1 MTSPPIA
8 QVRSV
13 LFAALGLSAC
23 RAGSPEAASSSAP
36 QAATTLVVA
45 SAQSA
50 SPEPPPR
57 AQVGFVSDGVG
68 TGHRVSGETC
78 AAFTVERGESR
89 GHRCATD
96 GDCDASS
103 ACHCAEDGRGA
114 CVPARCRNDSEC
126 ATIPTAA
133 AVPECALVRVIS
145 GCGSDTTPGFA
156 CRTTQD
162 TCHKDADCTDPDVCL
177 GDTFR
182 GGLHCGH
189 NSCMK
194 GRPLY
199 VDDRPQTAAIRD
211 GDRWTAEGWNFDLG
225 DLSAEARAAFAE
237 TAVRDALDEHAS
249 IAAFA
254 RTLVELLALG
264 APPAL
269 ISETQAALADEI
281 RHARLC
287 FALARAAGAHVE
299 PGPFPEALTAFAAPE
314 ALVGSLARSVFRGG
328 CLGETHAAVDAAT
341 RAQEA
346 RGAELRAF
354 YREIADDEA
363 RHAAL
368 AWKTLRWLHAREPGV
383 VAGIVREELGL
394 VAGSEGSP
402 ASQTRASSVL
412 RALVLPLVGEFLA
425 A

>member
-1 MTSPPIA
+1 M
-8 QVRSV
+8 
-13 LFAALGLSAC
+13 
-23 RAGSPEAASSSAP
+23 ASSSAP
-36 QAATTLVVA
+36 PAATTLVATTLVVG

-57 AQVGFVSDGVG
+57 AQVGFVSAGGG

-78 AAFTVERGESR
+78 APFTVERGESR

-96 GDCDASS
+96 GDCDARS
-103 ACHCAEDGRGA
+103 ACHCAEGGA
-114 CVPARCRNDSEC
+114 GTCIPARCRNDSEC
-126 ATIPTAA
+126 ATLPTAA
-133 AVPECALVRVIS
+133 TVPECALVQFTA

-156 CRTTQD
+156 CRTAND
-162 TCHKDADCTDPDVCL
+162 TCHNDADCTNSDVCL

-189 NSCMK
+189 NSCVK

-199 VDDRPQTAAIRD
+199 VDGRPQTAAIRD
-211 GDRWTAEGWNFDLG
+211 GDRWTAEGWNFDLR
-225 DLSAEARAAFAE
+225 DLSADARASLAE

-264 APPAL
+264 APPTL
-269 ISETQAALADEI
+269 IGETQAALADEI

-299 PGPFPEALTAFAAPE
+299 PGPFPEALAPFAAPE

-346 RGAELRAF
+346 RGPELRAF

-368 AWKTLRWLHAREPGV
+368 AWKTLRWLHAREPAV
-383 VAGIVREELGL
+383 VACIVREELGL
-394 VAGSEGSP
+394 VAGSEDSP

>member
-1 MTSPPIA
+1 
-8 QVRSV
+8 VD
-13 LFAALGLSAC
+13 
-23 RAGSPEAASSSAP
+23 
-36 QAATTLVVA
+36 
-45 SAQSA
+45 
-50 SPEPPPR
+50 
-57 AQVGFVSDGVG
+57 DG
-68 TGHRVSGETC
+68 
-78 AAFTVERGESR
+78 
-89 GHRCATD
+89 
-96 GDCDASS
+96 
-103 ACHCAEDGRGA
+103 
-114 CVPARCRNDSEC
+114 
-126 ATIPTAA
+126 
-133 AVPECALVRVIS
+133 VPECALVQVIAS
-145 GCGSDTTPGFA
+145 CGSDTTPGFA
-156 CRTTQD
+156 CRTTKD
-162 TCHKDADCTDPDVCL
+162 TCHKDADCTGRDVCL
-177 GDTFR
+177 GDQYR
-182 GGLHCGH
+182 GGLHCGQ

-199 VDDRPQTAAIRD
+199 VDDRPQTAAIRA

-225 DLSAEARAAFAE
+225 DLSAASSASLAE

-299 PGPFPEALTAFAAPE
+299 PGPFPEALTPFAAPE

-368 AWKTLRWLHAREPGV
+368 AWKTLRWLHARDPSV
-383 VAGIVREELGL
+383 VAAIVREELGL
-394 VAGSEGSP
+394 VTGSEDSP
-402 ASQTRASSVL
+402 ASQTGASSVL